1 MLNTNPVFWSS
12 GYLSKKKD
20 LKLLAMKTPLSDWGE
35 ISPKEVNTNVFALM
49 TGEINGDSFIS
60 PHSATFGGIHLNQ
73 DYIKEYDLIIPKLV
87 HFLPSKFEVKKL
99 SVLLPSSHLYESV
112 GLEINS
118 IFPAYLKK
126 NVFIDRNFVIK
137 LKIWSESDLS
147 KGNRKKLR
155 QSREGGIFSSQLD
168 SSEIPN
174 AYSIIEEN
182 RKRLGVIPS
191 ISLNELLDLVVSF
204 PKLYKVFG
212 TYYKSELIAAAIVV
226 ETHPENNY
234 VYMWAEKLEYRNFSP
249 VVSIF
254 KKIVEYSQDN
264 GYKFLDL
271 GTSSSK
277 GKTIEG
283 LVRFKSNLG
292 AMEYEKLMVSTNL

>member
-1 MLNTNPVFWSS
+1 LEINTIFPE
-12 GYLSKKKD
+12 YLSKN
-20 LKLLAMKTPLSDWGE
+20 LFT
-35 ISPKEVNTNVFALM
+35 
-49 TGEINGDSFIS
+49 
-60 PHSATFGGIHLNQ
+60 
-73 DYIKEYDLIIPKLV
+73 
-87 HFLPSKFEVKKL
+87 
-99 SVLLPSSHLYESV
+99 
-112 GLEINS
+112 
-118 IFPAYLKK
+118 
-126 NVFIDRNFVIK
+126 DRNFVIK
-137 LKIWSESDLS
+137 LGAWSESDLS

-155 QSREGGIFSSQLD
+155 QSRESGFFSSQLD

-174 AYSIIEEN
+174 AYAIIAEN

-191 ISLNELLDLVVSF
+191 ISLDELRYLVVSF
-204 PKLYKVFG
+204 PKLYKIFG

-234 VYMWAEKLEYRNFSP
+234 VYMWAEKFEYRSFSP
-249 VVSIF
+249 VVSVF
-254 KKIVEYSQDN
+254 KKIAEHSQEG

-292 AMEYEKLMVSTNL
+292 ALEYEKHMVSTDI